1 MARRWSVKRRLLTGG
16 ILFLILVLFLAAAQA
31 KPKMAVVI
39 DDVGYSLAEAK
50 TLAALEY
57 PLTFAVI
64 PAQPYSSASAAAI
77 ATSGRHAVLVHLP
90 WTPLGKREAYPVRVE
105 RGYSAENIRRMLER
119 AFASVPQASG
129 LNNHQG
135 SILSADAVMMERFMS
150 VLSERGGELYFL
162 DSNTTVNSRAQAAA
176 RRHGIPSARNDIFLD
191 CVQTEEYI
199 TRRFAAAVDIARR
212 RGSVV
217 AICHSTRP
225 ATKRVLKKLLTQYN
239 EQVDFV
245 LLPEIIKMRER
256 R

>member
-1 MARRWSVKRRLLTGG
+1 MTKRRLQTGRV
-16 ILFLILVLFLAAAQA
+16 LLLIFVLGLATAQA

-39 DDVGYSLAEAK
+39 DDVGYALAEAK
-50 TLAALEY
+50 TLAALEQ

-77 ATSGRHAVLVHLP
+77 AAAGRHAVLVHLP
-90 WTPLGKREAYPVRVE
+90 WTPLGNREAYPVRVE
-105 RGYSAENIRRMLER
+105 SGYSAANIRWMLER

-135 SILSADAVMMERFMS
+135 SILSADAAMMENFMS
-150 VLSERGGELYFL
+150 VFSERGGDLYFL

-176 RRHGIPSARNDIFLD
+176 RKHGIPSARNDIFLD
-191 CVQTEEYI
+191 GVQTEEYI
-199 TRRFAAAVDIARR
+199 TRRFAEAAGIARR
-212 RGSVV
+212 RGSVI

-245 LLPEIIKMRER
+245 LLPEIIKIRER

>member
-1 MARRWSVKRRLLTGG
+1 MDRCLRLAGG
-16 ILFLILVLFLAAAQA
+16 ILFLSLLLAAAAA

-57 PLTFAVI
+57 ALTFAVI

-77 ATSGRHAVLVHLP
+77 AASGRHAVLIHMP
-90 WTPLGKREAYPVRVE
+90 WTPLGSNRQAYPVRVE
-105 RGYSAENIRRMLER
+105 LGYSVENIRRMLDR
-119 AFASVPQASG
+119 AFESVPQAVG

-135 SILSADAVMMERFMS
+135 SILSADAAMMERFMR
-150 VLSERGGELYFL
+150 VLSERRADIYFL
-162 DSNTTVNSRAQAAA
+162 DSNTTVNSRAQATAL
-176 RRHGIPSARNDIFLD
+176 RHGIPSARNDIFLD
-191 CVQTEEYI
+191 GTQTEEYI
-199 TRRFAAAVDIARR
+199 ARRFAEAVNIARR

-225 ATKRVLKKLLTQYN
+225 VTKRVLKKLLNKYN

-245 LLPEIIKMRER
+245 LLPEIIEMRER

>member
-1 MARRWSVKRRLLTGG
+1 MAKRRLLAGK
-16 ILFLILVLFLAAAQA
+16 ILFFFILLSALAQA
-31 KPKMAVVI
+31 KPKMAVVV
-39 DDVGYSLAEAK
+39 DDVGYALAEAK

-64 PAQPYSSASAAAI
+64 PEQPYSSASAAAI
-77 ATSGRHAVLVHLP
+77 AASGRHAVLVHLP
-90 WTPLGKREAYPVRVE
+90 WTPLGNRAAYPVRIE

-135 SILSADAVMMERFMS
+135 SILSADAAMMERFMR
-150 VLSERGGELYFL
+150 VLSGHRGDIYFL

-176 RRHGIPSARNDIFLD
+176 RKHGIPSARNDIFLD
-191 CVQTEEYI
+191 GVQTEEYI
-199 TRRFAAAVDIARR
+199 ARRFAEAVSIARR
-212 RGSVV
+212 RGSVI

-225 ATKRVLKKLLTQYN
+225 ATKRVLKKLLTKYN

-245 LLPEIIKMRER
+245 LLPEIIKMREKR
-256 R
+256 